1 MIAYHKNITGVISSN
16 SAWSKKGDDEDGLQI
31 DLLIHR
37 NDNVINM
44 CEIKFLS
51 EDFKVDK
58 AYYRVLLSRP
68 ERIKEA
74 VPPKISVYSTLITTF
89 GLKINEYSNVF
100 TNVVTM
106 DDLFEK

>member
-1 MIAYHKNITGVISSN
+1 V
-16 SAWSKKGDDEDGLQI
+16 QI

-44 CEIKFLS
+44 CEMKFLS
-51 EDFKVDK
+51 EDFIVNK

-68 ERIKEA
+68 ERIKE
-74 VPPKISVYSTLITTF
+74 VVSPKISIYSTLVTTF
-89 GLKINEYSNVF
+89 GLKTNEYSGIF
-100 TNVVTM
+100 ANVVTM